1 MRAVKIATAV
11 TKDHTLHL
19 ELPDEIGEGPAEVIV
34 LVGDPDA
41 QTATRSD
48 SWTLDDFLAESRLDE
63 RFIRSK
69 EEIDAY
75 VRSERESWE

>member
-19 ELPDEIGEGPAEVIV
+19 ALPEEIGEGPAEVIV
-34 LVGDPDA
+34 LVGDSDQQDA
-41 QTATRSD
+41 APSD
-48 SWTLDDFLAESRLDE
+48 GWSLADVLAESRLDP
-63 RFIRSK
+63 RFTRSK

-75 VRSERESWE
+75 VRSERDAWE

>member
-19 ELPDEIGEGPAEVIV
+19 ELPEEIGEGPVEVIV
-34 LVGDPDA
+34 LVGDSDA
-41 QTATRSD
+41 RTAARSA
-48 SWTLDDFLAESRLDE
+48 SWTLDEFLAESRLDE

-69 EEIDAY
+69 EDIDAH